1 MFFLGLGRVLFTKK
15 LQERDQLTT
24 VDVQLLYLL
33 TIKMYTLSPIQNSR
47 LHIIAEKRR
56 Q

>member
-1 MFFLGLGRVLFTKK
+1 MNV
-15 LQERDQLTT
+15 
-24 VDVQLLYLL
+24 
-33 TIKMYTLSPIQNSR
+33 SHIQNSR